1 MMQTLSL
8 TMMNRRKYISTLGW
22 FTVFFLVT
30 LAISPLIGYTRI
42 DLAKALS
49 TKLALADNVDAS
61 ILFLARLPRILLAAI
76 TGASLSVSGA
86 VFQAILRN
94 DLAAPITLGVSSGAA
109 FGAVLAISL
118 GLSFTVMGFSSIPVA
133 AFLGAMAAVT
143 LVFSLVKTRQG
154 ELPTSIVLL
163 AGVTVN
169 FFFAAMVMFIH
180 YLSDVTQSFRIVR
193 WLMGGLDI
201 TDYQTVFSIFPPVL
215 IGTVILMV
223 IARDLNLISSG
234 SQSAMSRGVDVPKVQ
249 KLGLISASLITGA
262 VVAISGP
269 IGFVGLVVPHIVRL
283 LIGPDQRL
291 LIPASMLFGASFLI
305 ICDTVARTVIAP
317 TEIPVGVITALIGGP
332 FFVWLLKKK
341 ASGVKR

>member
-1 MMQTLSL
+1 MHTLTL
-8 TMMNRRKYISTLGW
+8 PMMNRKRYFSTLAW
-22 FTVFFLVT
+22 FTVFLLAT
-30 LAISPLIGYTRI
+30 LAIAPLIGATRI
-42 DLAKALS
+42 SLTKALS
-49 TKLALADNVDAS
+49 SEIEFSNNMDAQ

-76 TGASLSVSGA
+76 TGASLSVAGA

-94 DLAAPITLGVSSGAA
+94 DLAAPITLGVASGAA

-118 GLSFTVMGFSSIPVA
+118 GLSFTVLGLSSISFA
-133 AFLGAMAAVT
+133 AFFGAILAVT

-169 FFFAAMVMFIH
+169 FFFAALVMFIH

-201 TDYQTVFSIFPPVL
+201 TDYQTVLSVCLPVIL
-215 IGTVILMV
+215 GSVTLMV

-234 SQSAMSRGVDVPKVQ
+234 SQSAMSRGVDVPKIQ
-249 KLGLISASLITGA
+249 KIGLVSASLVTGS
-262 VVAISGP
+262 VVAVSGP

-283 LIGPDQRL
+283 LIGPDQRI

-317 TEIPVGVITALIGGP
+317 TEIPVGVITAMIGGP

-341 ASGVKR
+341 ASGVNR